1 MKSFAD
7 DLFNSYVIID
17 AKANDDDDDG
27 DDNDD
32 ENRKMQN
39 AKLIKKT
46 KKNWQTLSHLSD
58 TRNSFPPQFKTSL
71 ISQCL

>member
-17 AKANDDDDDG
+17 AKANDDVA
-27 DDNDD
+27 DNDD

-46 KKNWQTLSHLSD
+46 KKNWQTLSHLSE
-58 TRNSFPPQFKTSL
+58 TETRFPRNSKRV
-71 ISQCL
+71 

>member
-17 AKANDDDDDG
+17 TKANDDV

-46 KKNWQTLSHLSD
+46 KKNWQTLPH
-58 TRNSFPPQFKTSL
+58 
-71 ISQCL
+71 

>member
-7 DLFNSYVIID
+7 DLFNSYID
-17 AKANDDDDDG
+17 AKANDDV

-46 KKNWQTLSHLSD
+46 KKNWQTLSHLSE
-58 TRNSFPPQFKTSL
+58 TETRFPRNSKRV
-71 ISQCL
+71 

>member
-17 AKANDDDDDG
+17 AKANDDVA
-27 DDNDD
+27 DNDD

-39 AKLIKKT
+39 
-46 KKNWQTLSHLSD
+46 
-58 TRNSFPPQFKTSL
+58 
-71 ISQCL
+71 

>member
-17 AKANDDDDDG
+17 AKANDDVD

-46 KKNWQTLSHLSD
+46 KKNWQTLSHLSE
-58 TRNSFPPQFKTSL
+58 TETRFPRNSKRV
-71 ISQCL
+71 

>member
-17 AKANDDDDDG
+17 AKANDDD
-27 DDNDD
+27 NDD
-32 ENRKMQN
+32 ENRKMEN

-46 KKNWQTLSHLSD
+46 EKNTVEKTLRGKLCR
-58 TRNSFPPQFKTSL
+58 T
-71 ISQCL
+71 